1 MVSLIEELEAREAAA
16 RARVEELEAEIAEL
30 TSRLVGEREAW
41 PRLRVTRET
50 VTQVLA
56 ELSGQDVTETAP
68 LREPVAAEAQV
79 EPEVRVVGSIM
90 VPHWREGLTT
100 DVLPDVYRDI
110 VEVIADA
117 SSPMQAKQIVP
128 RIGLPAVTAKIE
140 GTRGK
145 LKRLVERGWL
155 MESQP
160 GRFAPAHPAPDGE
173 SANSRNDKGSSL

>member
-30 TSRLVGEREAW
+30 TARLEGVREAW
-41 PRLRVTRET
+41 SRLRVTRET
-50 VTQVLA
+50 VAELLV
-56 ELSGQDVTETAP
+56 ELSGQEVSETAVP
-68 LREPVAAEAQV
+68 QEPV
-79 EPEVRVVGSIM
+79 EPEVRVVGAVM
-90 VPHWREGLTT
+90 VPRWREGLVA

-110 VEVIADA
+110 MEVVADA
-117 SSPMQAKQIVP
+117 SGPMQAKQIVP

-155 MESQP
+155 VEDQP
-160 GRFAPAHPAPDGE
+160 GRFAPAHRGPGG
-173 SANSRNDKGSSL
+173 NR